1 MTLSQEHYRSGPYA
15 GTGLTTTFAYRF
27 RVDDKRHLRV
37 VRIQADGA
45 ESTLELDSEYLVTGV
60 GKDHG
65 GTVVLTAA
73 LASGEQLVIVRD
85 QPLTQEMDL
94 ENQGPFFAEDVER
107 AFDHAVMRDQELA
120 ERLSRAVT
128 VPLGDSGDP
137 KDYLAQMQALVNQAL
152 VSIEGQSEVS
162 VLTHGAKGDRETNDI
177 TAFQAARDRAIELGL
192 DYVVIPIP
200 PDPAD
205 WYFLLGDIEGVADVE
220 WRMDPRAAVNGS
232 TNLFAVQSKWT
243 GATVWEGPLDEV
255 EVLPVDANRLTHQ
268 TQVGVDL
275 DGEWIISY
283 QTNETSPLEGAD
295 QQFVAYHRSTDGGQ
309 GLIWSSRIDFA
320 TSAAVCSNPLPMT
333 AATEGGKFTLWQTGI
348 INFQQPGFGSK
359 LWIRF
364 GHGRFSGTGG
374 FTVAQKT
381 TPDGIHTLY
390 DFHMLAD
397 GTIRP
402 IRYGDAVPAGAT
414 FNAWTHEGEGALFPI
429 CHDTYFSS
437 SGRLHFLMVLLPNSG
452 SAKTVPRHVCVMYCD
467 NPGAGI
473 DDMVFKLGPS
483 IDIGVMDPAN
493 FWEWSMSEEAPG
505 HFVAIMR
512 RNETF
517 GFVTPQEGQRH
528 FIAFGDGVNF
538 TGWKPAGLH
547 AHRDRPSLIRLNNE
561 HMAYVTHDEPTS
573 RGNPALWIKARGGG
587 FAPALPLGDFAPLDV
602 HRASTRKASAKDTL
616 LQAIDTTNDTVIG
629 FTDASVQVEHNASAG
644 EESDLA
650 FEGFIPDWP
659 DSTLDLA
666 HVEVSAGDKVVVEV
680 SGLEET
686 FFVDG
691 GANTSFVAEGDL
703 TAGAPDV
710 FAYGAGQETALTI
723 GSGGVLIATATDG
736 IEVQASA
743 TDINHIV
750 LHQTGNKGTVTLA
763 TGQSLIDVTAS
774 LGFAL
779 AEDWTDVTLIE
790 GESDSSFAVPELDA
804 ILSTANAKIDVIK
817 NTSASDVF
825 RWRIRKGNQLHVPTG
840 NRHPETGDF
849 LAAVAVQPVT
859 AKGPGGKGLHASI
872 LRAENFP
879 RTDQLVFIPRKSA
892 QIEDADA
899 GHTWTWTAETGILEL
914 VGKTSAGAALKPG
927 RWQVSGK
934 LRLSA
939 LPSKDDNARILQ
951 VGNFEEIVSL
961 EAAWRDPY
969 LVRDLHKIL
978 RSGGARD
985 SARGRPINRKIFA
998 AVEKSG
1004 EDYSIDG
1011 EAWVGFTFM
1020 YDSDRGEITIE
1031 GETIALQWPFV
1042 LTVGDGYLLS
1052 DAPTDRS
1059 LSLDVA
1065 SVELQAL
1072 PEDHR
1077 QWSRGRAKPDAPN
1090 LVLNTGLAIERERDG
1105 GRFAIQEPR
1114 ALLPGWSIR
1123 ARGGCS
1129 VNPSQGKNSQS
1140 AANQEFGGWLYNFSV
1155 SISDAVRSP
1164 ATAATG
1170 PVVFDLAWTGIGAI
1184 PSGTY
1189 MLQLDIQDT
1198 LEAGSQ
1204 NGARDDGLPLV
1215 LYWFQD
1221 YGERAKKGRRYYPI
1235 YPLRVPRW
1243 QRSFA
1248 IPIPVPA
1255 VALPSRGVIVEPDS
1269 SCGFEFRVQE
1279 GYNCNLVLRNLDFF
1293 KGDEPRDWAPP
1304 SPYAF
1309 DETQRVFHQVPAPK
1323 IGAAVAQGLAINA
1336 SQGDFLFALPDMIR
1350 APYLGE
1356 EGEWAMDD
1364 LSAQHTG
1371 QLSLVEASERL
1382 ARVRCQKTGGA
1393 MVTGSPLLLRGLSPK
1408 TFEQTGD
1415 GSARIFTADNLFIED
1430 EDDIAAVYKRDSA
1443 GSTIDLTFGES
1454 VALKPSLEKA
1464 WDQIPAV
1471 SGQSSFTP
1479 DISLPKNMTAIDL
1492 LEFNAASGESLLELG
1507 SGGWTMGSTAVDG
1520 VGSITL
1526 LAAGGT
1532 ARNMVSGNDYEVQLN
1547 QRLTAPHL
1555 ILDTALPDTGALVV
1569 EHAEDG
1575 GSRLWFDARLG
1586 RPVWDYHPATDALYS
1601 AIAAPPDVKDG
1612 RYLKH
1617 DQELT
1622 IRDLDAAGIWDLL
1635 DVLYVFAAHDE
1646 PTALVNWKNPAAFA
1660 ATATNAPTFL
1670 AGRGYAT
1677 DGLTSYI
1684 DTGWAPAS
1692 DAVNFT
1698 QDSASLFIYL
1708 YSLDSSVGNGTV
1720 AGASGGGVVLRIRP
1734 DDGASQS
1741 NYRMNDGTNANGSV
1755 LVPGSVGYNAI
1766 DRAGASSFEAYAMG
1780 AKGHLRSASLTR
1792 SSSGLSSAALFAGA
1806 GAGSYGKA
1814 EIAFF
1819 GAGASLTKAKHRA
1832 LARILED
1839 HLSRIG
1845 AL

>member
-1 MTLSQEHYRSGPYA
+1 MTVAKETTRSGPY
-15 GTGLTTTFAYRF
+15 GGDSVTRSFPYRF
-27 RVDDKRHLRV
+27 RIDDKSHLRV
-37 VRIQADGA
+37 VRVLADGA
-45 ESTLELDSEYLVTGV
+45 ETSLELDREYVVTGV
-60 GKDHG
+60 GNRDG
-65 GTVVLTAA
+65 GSVVLSQA
-73 LASGEQLVIVRD
+73 LVSGEELVILRD
-85 QPLTQEMDL
+85 QPLTQQMDL
-94 ENQGPFFAEDVER
+94 VNQGPFFAEDVER

-128 VPLGDSGDP
+128 VPLGDSNAP
-137 KDYLAQMQALVNQAL
+137 KTYLAQMQALVNQAL
-152 VSIEGQSEVS
+152 ASIEGQSEVS
-162 VLTHGAKGDRETNDI
+162 VLTHGAKGDRETNDLA
-177 TAFQAARDRAIELGL
+177 AFQAARDRAIELGL
-192 DYVVIPIP
+192 DYVVVPMS
-200 PDPAD
+200 PDPDD

-220 WRMDPRAAVNGS
+220 WRMDPRAAINGS
-232 TNLFAVQSKWT
+232 TNLFAAQRKWAD
-243 GATVWEGPLDEV
+243 ATVWEGPLEEV
-255 EVLPVDANRLTHQ
+255 DILPVNAARYSHQ

-275 DGEWIISY
+275 DGAWIVSY
-283 QTNETSPLEGAD
+283 QTNETSPEEGAD

-309 GLIWSSRIDFA
+309 GLSWSSRIDFA
-320 TSAAVCSNPLPMT
+320 TSAAVCTNPLPMT

-364 GHGRFSGTGG
+364 GHGRFTGTGG

-381 TPDGIHTLY
+381 TAEGAHTLY

-397 GTIRP
+397 GTIKP
-402 IRYGDAVPAGAT
+402 IRYGDTVPAGAT
-414 FNAWTHEGEGALFPI
+414 FNAWTHEGEGALFPV

-452 SAKTVPRHVCVMYCD
+452 SAKTQPKHVCVMYCD
-467 NPGAGI
+467 NPGADI
-473 DDMVFKLGPS
+473 DEMVFRLGPS
-483 IDIGVMDPAN
+483 IDLGVMDPAN
-493 FWEWSMSEEAPG
+493 FWEWSMAEEAPG

-512 RNETF
+512 RNETV
-517 GFVTPQEGQRH
+517 GFARPQEGQRH

-538 TGWKPAGLH
+538 SGWKPAGMH
-547 AHRDRPSLIRLNNE
+547 AHRDRTSLIRLNNE
-561 HMAYVTHDEPTS
+561 HLVYVTHDVPTS

-587 FAPALPLGDFAPLDV
+587 FAPALPLGDFAPLEV
-602 HRASTRKASAKDTL
+602 QRATTRKASARDTL

-629 FTDASVQVEHNASAG
+629 FTDANVQVEHNASAG

-666 HVEVSAGDKVVVEV
+666 HLQVSAGDKVVVEV

-723 GSGGVLIATATDG
+723 GSGGVVIATATDG

-743 TDINHIV
+743 SDINHIV
-750 LHQTGNKGTVTLA
+750 LHQTGNKGTITLA

-779 AEDWTDVTLIE
+779 AEDWTDVSLIE
-790 GESDSSFAVPELDA
+790 GESDETIPVPELDA
-804 ILSTANAKIDVIK
+804 ILSTANANIDVIK
-817 NTSASDVF
+817 DTSASDIF
-825 RWRIRKGNQLHVPTG
+825 RWRIRRGNQLHVPTG
-840 NRHPETGDF
+840 NRHPVTGDF

-859 AKGPGGKGLHASI
+859 AEGSGGKGLHASI

-899 GHTWTWTAETGILEL
+899 GHSWTWNAGTGILQL
-914 VGKTSAGAALKPG
+914 TGKTSAGASLKPG

-939 LPSKDDNARILQ
+939 VPSNDDNARILQ

-961 EAAWRDPY
+961 EAAWREPF
-969 LVRDLHKIL
+969 LVRDLHQIL
-978 RSGGARD
+978 RSGGTRD
-985 SARGRPINRKIFA
+985 SARARPISRKIFA
-998 AVEKSG
+998 AVEQSG
-1004 EDYSIDG
+1004 EAYLIDG
-1011 EAWVGFTFM
+1011 EAWVGFTFL

-1031 GETIALQWPFV
+1031 GETIPLQWPFV

-1052 DAPTDRS
+1052 DAPTDRT
-1059 LSLDVA
+1059 LDLDVN
-1065 SVELQAL
+1065 SVKIQAL

-1090 LVLNTGLAIERERDG
+1090 LVLNSGLSIEREKER
-1105 GRFAIQEPR
+1105 GRFPIQEPR

-1123 ARGGCS
+1123 SRGGCS
-1129 VNPSQGKNSQS
+1129 VNPSQGKNSQG
-1140 AANQEFGGWLYNFSV
+1140 AANLEFGGWLYNFNIQV
-1155 SISDAVRSP
+1155 SDAVRSP
-1164 ATAATG
+1164 RTEATG
-1170 PVVFDLAWTGIGAI
+1170 PVVFDLAWNGIGAI
-1184 PSGTY
+1184 PSGSY
-1189 MLQLDIQDT
+1189 MLQLDIQDG

-1204 NGARDDGLPLV
+1204 NGARDDGLPMV

-1235 YPLRVPRW
+1235 YPLRVQHW

-1255 VALPSRGVIVEPDS
+1255 VSLPSRRVIVEPDS
-1269 SCGFEFRVQE
+1269 SCGFEFRIQQ
-1279 GYNCNLVLRNLDFF
+1279 GYNCNLVFRNLDFF

-1309 DETQRVFHQVPAPK
+1309 DETQRVFHLVPASK
-1323 IGAAVAQGLAINA
+1323 IGAPVAQGVAVNA
-1336 SQGDFLFALPDMIR
+1336 SEGDFLIDLPDMIR

-1356 EGEWAMDD
+1356 EGDWAMDD
-1364 LSAQHTG
+1364 LASQHTG
-1371 QLSLVEASERL
+1371 QVTLVEAGERL
-1382 ARVRCQKTGGA
+1382 ARVRCQKTGAA

-1408 TFEQTGD
+1408 SYEKSGND
-1415 GSARIFTADNLFIED
+1415 AARIFTADNLFIES
-1430 EDDIAAVYKRDSA
+1430 EDDIAAIYKRDSA
-1443 GSTIDLTFGES
+1443 GATIDLTFGES
-1454 VALKPSLEKA
+1454 VALKPSLETA
-1464 WDQIPAV
+1464 WDRIPAV
-1471 SGQSSFTP
+1471 SGESSFTP
-1479 DISLPKNMTAIDL
+1479 DVSLPKNMTAIDVV
-1492 LEFNAASGESLLELG
+1492 EFNAASGESLLALG
-1507 SGGWTMGSTAVDG
+1507 SGGWTMASTAVDG

-1526 LAAGGT
+1526 LDESGDP
-1532 ARNMVSGNDYEVQLN
+1532 RNLVSGNDYEVQLN

-1555 ILDTALPDTGALVV
+1555 ILDTALPSSGALVV
-1569 EHAEDG
+1569 EHAESG
-1575 GSRLWFDARLG
+1575 GSRLLFDARLS
-1586 RPVWDYHPATDALYS
+1586 RPVWDYHPATDALFT
-1601 AIAAPPDVKDG
+1601 AIAAPPDVKEG

-1617 DQELT
+1617 DLELT
-1622 IRDLDAAGIWDLL
+1622 VRDLVAAGIWERLDLL
-1635 DVLYVFAAHDE
+1635 YVLAAHD
-1646 PTALVNWKNPAAFA
+1646 AQAAGLNWVNPGSYSL
-1660 ATATNAPTFL
+1660 TETNAPTFL
-1670 AGRGYAT
+1670 PYRGYETDGLASYLDTGFAPAT
-1677 DGLTSYI
+1677 DGVT
-1684 DTGWAPAS
+1684 
-1692 DAVNFT
+1692 FQ
-1698 QDSASLFIYL
+1698 QDDASLFVYL

-1720 AGASGGGVVLRIRP
+1720 AGASGGGNVLRIRP
-1734 DDGASQS
+1734 DDGSSQS
-1741 NYRMNDGTNANGSV
+1741 NYRVNDATNAGSSI
-1755 LVPGSVGYNAI
+1755 LVPGAQGYNAV
-1766 DRAGASSFEAYAMG
+1766 DRAGAASFKAYAMG
-1780 AKGHLRSASLTR
+1780 VTGKLRSSSLART
-1792 SSSGLSSAALFAGA
+1792 SSGLSTTTISVGA

-1814 EIAFF
+1814 EIAFA
-1819 GAGASLTKAKHRA
+1819 GAGASLNRSQHRD

-1839 HLSRIG
+1839 HLSRVG